1 MPRHPSG
8 SLIPAAFYRRPAHI
22 VAPDLLGR
30 HLVAGDVTLR
40 ITEVEAYGGPED
52 SASHCRFGRTA
63 RNAPMWGP
71 GGHAYL
77 YLCYGLHWMLN
88 VVTGPAGE
96 GGAVL
101 IRSAEVLAGLD
112 VVLSRRGQSRLTPS
126 LLAGPGKVGQ
136 ALALSSDL
144 NHQSLFRK
152 GELELRLGAQP
163 SSLSAG
169 PRVGIAF
176 ASPED
181 QARPWRWTIS
191 DSLAVSSP
199 RLRPY

>member
-8 SLIPAAFYRRPAHI
+8 GLIPAAFYRRPAHE

-30 HLVAGDVTLR
+30 HLVAGGVTLR

-101 IRSAEVLAGLD
+101 IRSAEVLSGLD
-112 VVLSRRGQSRLTPS
+112 EVLARRGRSRLTPG
-126 LLAGPGKVGQ
+126 LVAGPGKVGQ
-136 ALALSSDL
+136 ALELSSDR
-144 NHQSLFRK
+144 NHQPLFRN
-152 GELELRLGAQP
+152 GGLELRLGSPA
-163 SSLSAG
+163 LSATIG

-181 QARPWRWTIS
+181 QALPWRWAIS
-191 DSLAVSSP
+191 DCMAVSLP
-199 RLRPY
+199 RLRAY